1 MHETEKLHVERTLF
15 LYIYVSYHV
24 LNRLYTLMVNR
35 SHSIE
40 ERDAFGRHI
49 LVSEVGL
56 SVSMV
61 AHCSERW
68 CDCELGW

>member
-15 LYIYVSYHV
+15 LYIYVSYRV

-40 ERDAFGRHI
+40 ERDAFGRH
-49 LVSEVGL
+49 
-56 SVSMV
+56 SVISIN
-61 AHCSERW
+61 H
-68 CDCELGW
+68 DQH

>member
-1 MHETEKLHVERTLF
+1 MHEIGNYTLNELYF
-15 LYIYVSYHV
+15 LYIYVCYRV

-61 AHCSERW
+61 AHCSESW